1 MPILIEHIS
10 AVVIALVLLILLA
23 NGVLIA
29 LTIVR
34 RQRRERYF
42 QRIDGLRARFG
53 PVIAGVLAQKID
65 YQSGLALLREISGL
79 DRDYVLEQLSMGRE
93 PRPAEVPILRQL
105 CQDLGLV
112 QVWQRQLAGRFDVAS
127 MRDAL
132 NRPEGVL
139 QRVGRLSFLLRA
151 RSAGYLGTI
160 RHQPSW
166 PLLVKALDDPH
177 TDVQGVAVRAL
188 SAIAE
193 PQSFSAL
200 VNRLNEAVLN
210 PASRVSLR
218 SVKSALISFP
228 LRQATGLLPC
238 LTHAHRRIRFLA
250 TDIIREMVEGKAAAE
265 EDFALPPAAWAPE
278 LTETFLTR
286 LCFDENPDV
295 RARAAPVIAYLGD
308 TRSTPVL
315 LTLLDDTQWFVRLH
329 TLHALAKRKYL
340 PQAAEISRRL
350 TDPHWMVREA
360 AARALLVFGRVGVDQ
375 LSVHFLST
383 QDRYS
388 REQIADEMQRAGL
401 IPTLLAQYAEGASR
415 ETQVLGL
422 LAQMGKTSYLLTLL
436 KASSDRSLRKK
447 FLENFGGNADS
458 QIKAWVRQLATQE
471 TDPELRALAQS
482 SAGISGRRGGA

>member
-34 RQRRERYF
+34 RQRREKYF

-53 PVIAGVLAQKID
+53 PVIAGVLARKID
-65 YQSGLALLREISGL
+65 YQPGLALLQEISGL
-79 DRDYVLEQLSMGRE
+79 DRDYVLEQLSMSRD
-93 PRPAEVPILRQL
+93 PTPAEVPILRQL
-105 CQDLGLV
+105 CEDLGLV
-112 QVWQRQLAGRFDVAS
+112 QVWQRHLAGRFDVAS
-127 MRDAL
+127 IRDAL
-132 NRPEGVL
+132 SRPEGVL

-151 RSAGYLGTI
+151 RSAEYLGTI

-166 PLLVKALDDPH
+166 PLLVQALGDPH
-177 TDVQGVAVRAL
+177 PDVQGVAVRAL
-188 SAIAE
+188 AAIAE

-228 LRQATGLLPC
+228 LRQAAGLLPC
-238 LTHAHRRIRFLA
+238 LKHAQRRIRFLA
-250 TDIIREMVEGKAAAE
+250 TDIIREMVERTAAAE
-265 EDFALPPAAWAPE
+265 EDFALPPAVWVPE

-295 RARAAPVIAYLGD
+295 RARAAPVIAYLAD

-315 LTLLDDTQWFVRLH
+315 LTLLDDSQWFVRLH
-329 TLHALAKRKYL
+329 TLRALAKRKYL
-340 PQAAEISRRL
+340 PQAAEICRRL

-375 LSVHFLST
+375 LSVHFLNT

-388 REQIADEMQRAGL
+388 REQIADEIQRAGL

-415 ETQVLGL
+415 ETQVVGL
-422 LAQMGKTSYLLTLL
+422 LAQMGKTSYLLSQLE
-436 KASSDRSLRKK
+436 ASADRSLRKK
-447 FLENFGGNADS
+447 FLENFGQNADP
-458 QIKAWVRQLATQE
+458 QIKAWVKQLATQE
-471 TDPELRALAQS
+471 TDPELRALAQN
-482 SAGISGRRGGA
+482 SAGTSGRREGA